1 MNTPENNEI
10 ELLETLLDSFDNGS
24 LIPENNARK
33 CYLTQE
39 HKAKGIITWIHDHEL
54 RGHSL
59 LRKMGKSAGRDL
71 LRQTKEKL

>member
-1 MNTPENNEI
+1 MSTMENNI
-10 ELLETLLDSFDNGS
+10 PLLEEVLDQFDNGD
-24 LIPENNARK
+24 LIPGNEARK
-33 CYLTQE
+33 VYLTQQ
-39 HKAKGIITWIHDHEL
+39 HAAKGVVTWVHDHEL

>member
-1 MNTPENNEI
+1 MSTTENNI
-10 ELLETLLDSFDNGS
+10 PLLEEVLNQFENGD
-24 LIPENNARK
+24 LIPENEARK
-33 CYLTQE
+33 VYLTE
-39 HKAKGIITWIHDHEL
+39 KHKATGVITWIHDHEL